1 MCLFLFSTLVKVFTW
16 KFDIVPSKR
25 AEYTMLFKAYAQ
37 NWKNILLVIKSHGR
51 FVTRSG
57 EIDKRWRNWL
67 HLLVELTSYMQKK
80 YKGKKLGLSVQHAG
94 EGNGNPLQYS
104 CLENPVDRGTWRATV
119 QGSQRVRHDW
129 ATEHKRSHH
138 VAFETAEEESLIL
151 QYLWSQKRSH
161 SWFSFYSGPLSCSYI
176 NYKMP
181 F

>member
-1 MCLFLFSTLVKVFTW
+1 MFDYQPKGSKEAMCLFLFSTLVKVFTW

-67 HLLVELTSYMQKK
+67 HLLVEVTSYMQKK

-104 CLENPVDRGTWRATV
+104 CLENPVDRGTWWAAVHGVAQSRTWLKQLSSSSIATC
-119 QGSQRVRHDW
+119 S
-129 ATEHKRSHH
+129 
-138 VAFETAEEESLIL
+138 I
-151 QYLWSQKRSH
+151 
-161 SWFSFYSGPLSCSYI
+161 SFKHWI
-176 NYKMP
+176 N
-181 F
+181 